1 MVIHTC
7 IVPSVHYY
15 DFYFLSECSPCSIL
29 STAEICWRINAILSS
44 LQLEDN
50 EPSLAIGDLLDKLD
64 YLSRMCG
71 INKRWNQEAVQTM
84 GEVIATIGVES
95 VGNNKA
101 IGTESKPPKVTEIN
115 FVQCLSRQ
123 SDVYALCF
131 SELCRMTT

>member
-1 MVIHTC
+1 M
-7 IVPSVHYY
+7 Y
-15 DFYFLSECSPCSIL
+15 
-29 STAEICWRINAILSS
+29 
-44 LQLEDN
+44 
-50 EPSLAIGDLLDKLD
+50 
-64 YLSRMCG
+64 G

-101 IGTESKPPKVTEIN
+101 IGTESKPPKVIEIN